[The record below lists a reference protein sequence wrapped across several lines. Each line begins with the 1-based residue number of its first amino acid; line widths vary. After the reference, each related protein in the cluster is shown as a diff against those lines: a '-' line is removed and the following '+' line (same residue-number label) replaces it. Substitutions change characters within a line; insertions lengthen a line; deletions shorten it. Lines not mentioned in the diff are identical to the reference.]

1 MSENLRTKVMLVE
14 DDVSML
20 TILKTLLEFE
30 GFQTVAV
37 ERDQEIAGVADIIDK
52 IRHERPGLLLLDV
65 YFRQINGLDV
75 LRSLRKDPELNQ
87 IRVLISSGM
96 DHSGE
101 SKQEGADDFLLKPY
115 MPEDLIQRIRE
126 LVGV

>member
-20 TILKTLLEFE
+20 TILKTLLDFE